1 MGSGVEN
8 IERATPDVAG
18 QDVTHRFTGDA
29 AHAFA
34 SATSGGAVTP
44 SDATVLDFNALF
56 VGGAGNVSVDHTEG
70 GTAVVYIG
78 VVAGT
83 ILPVSGVRVNST
95 STTATNMTWMKW

>member
-1 MGSGVEN
+1 MGQTRDPVTGQIFE
-8 IERATPDVAG
+8 DGAG
-18 QDVTHRFTGDA
+18 NQ
-29 AHAFA
+29 FA

-56 VGGAGNVSVDHTEG
+56 VGGAGNVSIDHTEG
-70 GTAVVYIG
+70 GTAVVYTG